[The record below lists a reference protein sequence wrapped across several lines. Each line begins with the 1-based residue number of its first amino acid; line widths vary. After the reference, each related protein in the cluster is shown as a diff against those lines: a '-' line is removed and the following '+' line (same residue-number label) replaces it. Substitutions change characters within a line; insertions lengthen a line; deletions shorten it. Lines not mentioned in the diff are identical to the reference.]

1 MRRPAPR
8 RKAAEAARKERR
20 DTIRFV
26 AGLWAA
32 VILLWLGIDTT
43 SAMTLRAAVRDLP
56 PLPVGRSTVIDNIGP
71 AECWALSSA
80 VLGPLF
86 PQTRRVG
93 LPAGVVVERA
103 RCGGHGGGGRYRDSM
118 VRVVRVE

>member
-8 RKAAEAARKERR
+8 RKAAAARRERR
-20 DTIRFV
+20 DALRFV
-26 AGLWAA
+26 AGLWALLL
-32 VILLWLGIDTT
+32 LLWLGIDTT
-43 SAMTLRAAVRDLP
+43 SAMTLRARVSDLP
-56 PLPVGRSTVIDNIGP
+56 PLAVGRSAVIDGIGP
-71 AECWALSSA
+71 AECWALSSQ

-93 LPAGVVVERA
+93 LPPGVVVERA
-103 RCGGHGGGGRYRDSM
+103 RCGGHGGGGRYRDST